1 MKVAFYSIPN
11 LGFGGGFEKWVE
23 QVATILS
30 SRGHQIIILTT
41 RYGDNNNN
49 KVIQKNLCRHGVSV
63 FEFENYQ
70 TLFVIPS
77 ISAIRKI
84 VKVIEDIDVLYF
96 NNAFALNEL
105 IIYLLKRSN
114 NQNIKIISGYH
125 GSYPETGNMIRRL
138 YYRLVN
144 KSLSKKFDA
153 FHVLNLEDQNMLQS
167 WRYRNVYK
175 FPNGVDTVRY
185 IPGQKKDI
193 FTVMF
198 AGRMVYQKGVDILAE
213 VVKDINDSQE
223 KNLNFYIF
231 GAGPLAYI
239 VKDLEKKFTNVIYL
253 SYVDEEK
260 LIEAFQSAHV
270 FVSPS
275 RFETF
280 LLTSLEAQ
288 SAGTPV
294 IASNIPGPR
303 ETVISGQTGLLV
315 NINPYE
321 IADAIL
327 HFKDLW
333 DKKNQEYSKYCL
345 NARRNALSYDWKI
358 TVDKFE
364 QMLSS
369 VVKK

>member
-1 MKVAFYSIPN
+1 MKIAFYSILN
-11 LGFGGGFEKWVE
+11 LGFGAGFEKWVE
-23 QVATILS
+23 QVATALS

-41 RYGDNNNN
+41 KYGDNNN
-49 KVIQKNLCRHGVSV
+49 KFIQKNLCRHGVRV
-63 FEFENYQ
+63 FEFKNYQ
-70 TLFVIPS
+70 RLFVIPT

-84 VKVIEDIDVLYF
+84 AKEIEDIDVLYF
-96 NNAFALNEL
+96 NNAFPLNEL
-105 IIYLLKRSN
+105 IVYLLKRSN

-125 GSYPETGNMIRRL
+125 GLYPETGNMIRRL

-144 KSLSKKFDA
+144 KSVSKKFDA

-175 FPNGVDTVRY
+175 FPNGVDTGRY

-198 AGRMVYQKGVDILAE
+198 AGRMVYQKGVDIFAK

-223 KNLNFYIF
+223 KNMNFYIF

-294 IASNIPGPR
+294 IASNISGPK
-303 ETVISGQTGLLV
+303 ETVIRGQTGLLV
-315 NINPYE
+315 NINPDE

-327 HFKDLW
+327 YFKDLW
-333 DKKNQEYSKYCL
+333 DKKNQEYSRYCL